1 MRNVTLIASKDHLIY
16 VILAD
21 KTGEEI
27 TVTDV
32 TMANGAVSAN
42 GGTFIHS
49 GIGFGTEGSAN
60 TFYYNNSTWEHHEEF
75 IAPYL
80 NTQYNSNTSTSFL
93 FGAVATSNNS
103 LYVGVIP
110 KEDSVSPSL
119 VDYTKEIA
127 NTAEIYQLQQNTNT
141 AFQLFKICQFDV
153 SRDVNTFEKID
164 TIKQTILDSEV
175 TII

>member
-16 VILAD
+16 VILTE
-21 KTGEEI
+21 KTGDEI
-27 TVTDV
+27 TITDV
-32 TMANGAVSAN
+32 TMANGAPS

-49 GIGFGTEGSAN
+49 GIGFGVEGSAN
-60 TFYYNNSTWEHHEEF
+60 TFYYKNSAWEHHEEF
-75 IAPYL
+75 IAPYV

-93 FGAVATSNNS
+93 FGAVSTSNNT

-119 VDYTKEIA
+119 VTLTEEIA
-127 NTAEIYQLQQNTNT
+127 NTAEIGQLQQNTNT

-153 SRDVNTFEKID
+153 NRDVDTFEKLE
-164 TIKQTILDSEV
+164 TIEETISDSEI